1 MIDDYLAQTDVG
13 KVMLE
18 TDLQLKKDAAS
29 FTSPQTSEGR
39 EYWNKLYQKAQEL
52 YGSGNITIPTLTR
65 PWIVPDEIIIRET
78 ADSAYIYKATL
89 KVMLEQDYLKNDV
102 VYNFKDEKQKQLND
116 YSSQLIRALII
127 PKLTREVNT
136 SKRYASLRQVYYSLT
151 MAQWFKSRFLGRGGI
166 YASLIDQRNLTG
178 LTSTVSWS
186 KIEYFGAYQKS
197 FKDGEY
203 NINEPVQTPFGQTI
217 RSYFSGGAILSEAMP
232 APGETRVD
240 PQTGANIGSVIGS
253 PQLSPGLP
261 DKNIPVSG
269 QASVGSP
276 VSDVRAGAMPE
287 EIEPVARSIPLVSLP
302 TTPATS
308 AAKTPEE
315 KALIP
320 LAWKIHLVTQAG
332 AKGPNMEDG
341 VDITKAGSFEQLPPR
356 IQKDN
361 LSAARK
367 CQEILAGLKVD
378 IEKVRDALS
387 ETLKRLK
394 DGWKLDDA
402 YGTTEAR
409 QAVLDAGIQLHELWL
424 ARQQREGQAV
434 EADRRGGFF
443 ALSAQQQLLD
453 LAVFETAL
461 SARRPSWL
469 SAFTS
474 AKRASDKEYA
484 KDRVQIILNGKSL
497 VARVNALRELSSRLL
512 AGFGEYEDTQ
522 KTVNKLA
529 SDLERLIVEYS
540 LSHRQE
546 LPIEAE
552 AREKEARKRQEENS
566 LIGEALT
573 ALSNCAHNGGSLAAE
588 ALSGVFLNESV
599 DSIYRADAFRKLKQ
613 AADNG
618 NKAAQRAVQRD
629 IPALEGPVLN
639 GDLQLL
645 SELGEL
651 ARHGNR
657 QAADIMVRIAR
668 GTEKEELR
676 QAIVSKLKTN
686 QSLGNDDGRVL
697 AREALASIDSGQAQE
712 PTMATGEEAWVGAS
726 DSAALEQEKEKI
738 RQKAT
743 RALGRNP
750 TDEEFAVIWQAHR
763 TEKEGEQGELGEP
776 DEDGIYRNS
785 TLSEGTIF
793 MKLRVVMSAKK
804 AGADER
810 LFTNE
815 QVQRLGDFGAMGI
828 ERRRAG
834 LPEQGAVAEVDT
846 PAQKDSLKI
855 ALLQDAQGLGDN
867 PELYNAFVHSVDILR
882 DITEGRHA
890 EDWELDQAQRVIWHG
905 FTHAAN
911 NTHQMILAM
920 QNFRRDNPNVPVEAI
935 VLGAIAGMY
944 HDVGYYQEDRFGT
957 TKVDHELRSMQFVK
971 KYAAELGLRP
981 QDVGLACMVISATQA
996 KVPAGY
1002 WNNLET
1008 MIRDKNIEKLKDSLR
1023 EFLSEEDAE
1032 DIAKNKQDLLLGL
1045 IYCAKF
1051 LLMLDVRDTREDA
1064 LERQEDLHQE
1074 FKYDYRR
1081 LMFTLKITDAETA
1094 EDITDAEIENFVRHV
1109 RDIRAKASD
1118 NPQLSQSL
1126 VEEEV
1131 LRMARSD
1138 MDEKDKLAARSELLK
1153 IVLSFSHAEAI
1164 ANSELFYRGYV
1175 DKWRVEPFGDLWERY
1190 IDPVAQKRFS
1200 DDRKLVQQ
1208 MFDLMSAGKLT
1219 AQDIIPGRRLTRAEI
1234 VALVNRTSTPSLTL
1248 EPIRSF
1254 YSGPSMTRQDMV
1266 VLRKSRSGEPL
1277 TAEELEKKRAWDERN
1292 ELVWESSFGLMGASD
1307 TEIFILKRT
1316 PLGSNSL
1323 NISITTSKGKSVGKV
1338 NIVNHGDSLELIGPF
1353 VDTNY
1358 RRHGLAREMMRM
1370 VYDYVRTHPD
1380 INSLYIK
1387 IDTSEEDETRNND
1400 AQIIK
1405 AMYRALPLI
1414 RHDMSMGL
1422 KKMITTIMY
1431 ALDPA
1436 VAGWNPNEEALKVF
1450 NEQARDTLKSHL
1462 LRDAGFSKNMHFEL
1476 TSENEIVLRASKDST
1491 EPATAGSSEEAQ
1503 IRQRATR
1510 ALGREP
1516 TDEEFAA
1523 IWKAHLTEAPGEQ
1536 GELGEADEDGI
1547 YRNSTYSQETRF
1559 RKTRALMSATKAGTS
1574 ERLFTNEQVQ
1584 RLGDFGAMGT
1594 ERRQAAREEHRFVS
1608 DAKKVWQLWSNG
1620 RGLSAMPGRQVVA
1633 EGSQEELFAAVDN
1646 VWKLVRPGKNQGVI
1660 ADVIGLLLEN
1670 VRQHAGD
1677 YGVLFV
1683 KFDEANSKVYVAVMD
1698 RAQNNIYGQYRDGQ
1712 FVQRDDSPG
1721 KGIALNEKI
1730 QKPQV
1735 EKLRFYTSEGIIFA
1749 VGDKDTQGEEG
1760 FEGIEGKGTLAFA
1773 VINIAAEG
1781 PVEIS
1786 GGEPV
1791 AGFEDKLR
1799 QIDEVYQK
1807 LLDEEFGEGG
1817 AFYSYMDATGGGNF
1831 APADIRTAAEALRRS
1846 GLSPGK
1852 KFVDLGTGDMRVP
1865 VIAAVLFGAKAVGV
1879 EKNPTVISIA
1889 KEALK
1894 RLERSGIIRPGQ
1906 VELVE
1911 GNIFDYPVNDADVV
1925 FYYEG
1930 SGSGTASV
1938 ERKLLKELSRPGA
1951 QVVLYGYLGE
1961 DMGFLGLEPQ
1971 LDYQG
1976 RNSVRIYR
1984 VPGQAPG
1991 GIDFRSLPITT
2002 QPLINAPGLG
2012 FSSQKIIPN
2021 ASLDKEWGDI
2031 ENMLNK
2037 GIIPSIERI
2046 REYLFASCSSQD
2058 CQARAEQALNC
2069 IADILRMEEDTC
2081 SPTEGALKQLLVLIE
2096 SNKPAKEL
2104 KTCLL
2109 NLQVTP
2115 KELESFGR

>member
-1 MIDDYLAQTDVG
+1 MPRKVSKFISALLCLCFFLQQTGLAQVAAELNIAGYMSSLRQALVQDKFRPLHLRYFSYNLKDNNFNILLDKGDAKDLKPSLVEDASKLVMKYFLVGVTLPNETFWVNLRPDSPQDMIDDYLAQTDVG

-29 FTSPQTSEGR
+29 FTSPQTPEGR
-39 EYWNKLYQKAQEL
+39 EYWNKLYQKAEEL

-116 YSSQLIRALII
+116 YSSQLIRELII

-186 KIEYFGAYQKS
+186 KTEYFRAYQKS

-320 LAWKIHLVTQAG
+320 LAWKIHLATQAG

-341 VDITKAGSFEQLPPR
+341 ADITKAGSFEQLPPR

-434 EADRRGGFF
+434 EADSRGDFF

-453 LAVFETAL
+453 LAVFEAAVST
-461 SARRPSWL
+461 RRASWL
-469 SAFTS
+469 SELTS
-474 AKRASDKEYA
+474 SKRRSDKEYA
-484 KDRVQIILNGKSL
+484 RDRVQIIMNGKNL
-497 VARVNALRELSSRLL
+497 AARINALRELNSRLL
-512 AGFGEYEDTQ
+512 AAFLEYQDTQ
-522 KTVNKLA
+522 SIVDRLAPELEKL
-529 SDLERLIVEYS
+529 IIGYS
-540 LSHRQE
+540 VSHGQE
-546 LPIEAE
+546 LPTEAE
-552 AREKEARKRQEENS
+552 ARGEELRKRQEENS
-566 LIGEALT
+566 FIGEALT
-573 ALSNCAHNGGSLAAE
+573 ALSSCAHNGGSLAAQ

-599 DSIYRADAFRKLKQ
+599 DSVYRAEAFRKLNQ

-618 NKAAQRAVQRD
+618 NKAAQREVQID

-645 SELGEL
+645 SELSEL
-651 ARHGNR
+651 AGRGNR
-657 QAADIMVRIAR
+657 QALDIMVRVAISSD
-668 GTEKEELR
+668 KEELR

-686 QSLGNDDGRVL
+686 QSLGNDDGRML
-697 AREALASIDSGQAQE
+697 AREALARIDSGQAQE
-712 PTMATGEEAWVGAS
+712 PSLKAARVAPQ
-726 DSAALEQEKEKI
+726 DPRIAALNEQFKRKGVTVQTMRSRSSAGQQRLSDEQVSQVLAESDRIMKILLLKKEDALIAFLRNLGYSNMADIKDVQIEYRASGDNKDTLKVTVRTKDNREASFKFALKGNISSGSSLFMRGEYEARVKTNGTPYVPALGGVFSIGEDGSVYEKGEAIPEGKKYTTVVIEEFIEGPVVRDLVTSRGQLPLAIQRQALLALAGFVLHLNDFKIDGRVQGPVDAHEENIMIDDNSPQRRGVLVDPGAVVYFNDIFEVLTNFIISYSYCDRSGRALDILQETWPQIDWKAIFLQFRERLIKERLQIQKEK
-738 RQKAT
+738 AAPDAS
-743 RALGRNP
+743 RAPELS
-750 TDEEFAVIWQAHR
+750 DEFVRE
-763 TEKEGEQGELGEP
+763 
-776 DEDGIYRNS
+776 N
-785 TLSEGTIF
+785 
-793 MKLRVVMSAKK
+793 
-804 AGADER
+804 
-810 LFTNE
+810 NN
-815 QVQRLGDFGAMGI
+815 QRLLETVNNFLRISGPVISEPEAPAKTATLEDSLMQKISAQKRIADM
-828 ERRRAG
+828 RA
-834 LPEQGAVAEVDT
+834 AVAEAVRSSRELVSENSPDLLGLFSLLADGYSELADIHLITEASKDDSGILEAVEPSASSIPENRRVEYLRYILEDKVFKNYAAERALIKAIRERAKGVSGAPDAVGQLVLHGQSQPLEQLIGPSLNVIGRIAEIAARADT
-846 PAQKDSLKI
+846 ESAERSLALYSLKI
-855 ALLQDAQGLGDN
+855 ILEKKLSSEALSCVAWLFEAAESDIRFGD
-867 PELYNAFVHSVDILR
+867 YNADESYFEYLKYVAAGRVFDNIISGKISPSLDRAAITSLLRSSIATTLEQYQFLSRHTDLVGVQMLNERGQRVIL
-882 DITEGRHA
+882 
-890 EDWELDQAQRVIWHG
+890 AQRV
-905 FTHAAN
+905 A
-911 NTHQMILAM
+911 
-920 QNFRRDNPNVPVEAI
+920 D
-935 VLGAIAGMY
+935 
-944 HDVGYYQEDRFGT
+944 GT
-957 TKVDHELRSMQFVK
+957 
-971 KYAAELGLRP
+971 
-981 QDVGLACMVISATQA
+981 
-996 KVPAGY
+996 
-1002 WNNLET
+1002 
-1008 MIRDKNIEKLKDSLR
+1008 
-1023 EFLSEEDAE
+1023 
-1032 DIAKNKQDLLLGL
+1032 
-1045 IYCAKF
+1045 
-1051 LLMLDVRDTREDA
+1051 
-1064 LERQEDLHQE
+1064 
-1074 FKYDYRR
+1074 
-1081 LMFTLKITDAETA
+1081 
-1094 EDITDAEIENFVRHV
+1094 
-1109 RDIRAKASD
+1109 
-1118 NPQLSQSL
+1118 
-1126 VEEEV
+1126 
-1131 LRMARSD
+1131 
-1138 MDEKDKLAARSELLK
+1138 
-1153 IVLSFSHAEAI
+1153 
-1164 ANSELFYRGYV
+1164 
-1175 DKWRVEPFGDLWERY
+1175 
-1190 IDPVAQKRFS
+1190 
-1200 DDRKLVQQ
+1200 
-1208 MFDLMSAGKLT
+1208 
-1219 AQDIIPGRRLTRAEI
+1219 
-1234 VALVNRTSTPSLTL
+1234 
-1248 EPIRSF
+1248 
-1254 YSGPSMTRQDMV
+1254 V
-1266 VLRKSRSGEPL
+1266 VSGE
-1277 TAEELEKKRAWDERN
+1277 EGE
-1292 ELVWESSFGLMGASD
+1292 
-1307 TEIFILKRT
+1307 
-1316 PLGSNSL
+1316 
-1323 NISITTSKGKSVGKV
+1323 
-1338 NIVNHGDSLELIGPF
+1338 
-1353 VDTNY
+1353 
-1358 RRHGLAREMMRM
+1358 
-1370 VYDYVRTHPD
+1370 
-1380 INSLYIK
+1380 
-1387 IDTSEEDETRNND
+1387 
-1400 AQIIK
+1400 
-1405 AMYRALPLI
+1405 
-1414 RHDMSMGL
+1414 
-1422 KKMITTIMY
+1422 
-1431 ALDPA
+1431 A
-1436 VAGWNPNEEALKVF
+1436 V
-1450 NEQARDTLKSHL
+1450 
-1462 LRDAGFSKNMHFEL
+1462 
-1476 TSENEIVLRASKDST
+1476 
-1491 EPATAGSSEEAQ
+1491 GSSKEAQ